1 MLELGISPVQFGV
14 MMILNL
20 MVGLLTP
27 PFGVVLFVL
36 SGVAELPVE
45 QVAKDTVIFII
56 PLLVVLVL
64 IVLFPQ
70 LTLFLPNIIFG
81 K

>member
-1 MLELGISPVQFGV
+1 

-27 PFGVVLFVL
+27 PFGVVLFIL

-56 PLLVVLVL
+56 PLIVLVVLVL

-81 K
+81 KQL